1 MLRRLGRHIRQNAV
15 AWLALFVALGG
26 NRRLRREHDQP
37 PATSS
42 TTKSAVARRS
52 RRHARLRRP
61 RRAGPRAGFGRAA
74 RRSRTSSL
82 SGTEILNSSLGG
94 ADIAPSSLTGSDV
107 QDNSLT
113 GADIN
118 EANLVLPPTTTAT
131 FAGQGNVPV
140 GNVFNKIIGKTVPAG
155 SYAVTSATANVDG
168 VTGPVLRTTFCE
180 LRNPSGTAI
189 GFARDGR
196 VPPSTAQQIA
206 SLSMNGGA
214 QAPAGGGEISLW
226 CRYTGG
232 ATELVGDG
240 SIMIVR
246 VDGFF

>member
-26 NRRLRREHDQP
+26 TGAYAANTI
-37 PATSS
+37 ATGDIIDNQVLSPDVRDDTLAFGGLAAQDLGPGSVGSS
-42 TTKSAVARRS
+42 EVQD
-52 RRHARLRRP
+52 
-61 RRAGPRAGFGRAA
+61 
-74 RRSRTSSL
+74 SSL
-82 SGTEILNSSLGG
+82 SGTEILNSSLNGG
-94 ADIAPSSLTGSDV
+94 DIAPSSLTGSDV

-131 FAGQGNVPV
+131 FAGQGNRPV
-140 GNVFNKIIGKTVPAG
+140 GNVFNKIIGKTLPAG
-155 SYAVTSATANVDG
+155 SYALTATANIAGTAFNDR
-168 VTGPVLRTTFCE
+168 LLETFCE
-180 LRNPSGTAI
+180 LRNPSGAAI
-189 GFARDGR
+189 GFARDQR
-196 VPPSTAQQIA
+196 FTQSLSSHTV

-214 QAPAGGGEISLW
+214 QVPAGGGEVSLW
-226 CRYTGG
+226 CRYDGG
-232 ATELVGDG
+232 DIELVGDG